1 MKPLSIT
8 KRLDEARQA
17 YARGDTSASAAAHS
31 ADRIA
36 AAAREQH
43 GGAGSQFIGDL
54 VYGGLDGI
62 VTTFAV
68 VSGVAGA
75 NLGAHIVLIMGL
87 ANLFADGFSMATGA
101 FLSSKSEMEYY
112 NKEREREQ
120 WEVEHFPEG
129 ERRELLEIY
138 HNKGYSDEDAAQ
150 LVAIKS
156 KDTKRWVDTMMLDE
170 LGMLKEER
178 NPLIIALATFIAF
191 TIAGSTPLLV
201 YLIGLATPIAPQV
214 SFFISLGLSAL
225 ALFGLG
231 AAKVFVTRQ
240 NPLRS
245 GLEML
250 LVGGLAAGVAYV
262 VGALLKGIGG

>member
-1 MKPLSIT
+1 MKPFSIT
-8 KRLDEARQA
+8 KRLEEARQA
-17 YARGDTSASAAAHS
+17 YARGDKSASAAIHS

-36 AAAREQH
+36 QAAREQH
-43 GGAGSQFIGDL
+43 GGAGSQYIGDL

-75 NLGAHIVLIMGL
+75 NLGANIILIMGL

-101 FLSSKSEMEYY
+101 YLSSKSEQEYY
-112 NKEREREQ
+112 DKEREREQ
-120 WEVEHFPEG
+120 WEVEHFPDG

-138 HNKGYSDEDAAQ
+138 RNKGYSDEDATQ

-156 KDTKRWVDTMMLDE
+156 KDTKRWVDSMMLDE

-178 NPLIIALATFIAF
+178 NPLLNALATFIAF
-191 TIAGSTPLLV
+191 LAAGITPLLI
-201 YLIGLATPIAPQV
+201 YLIGLVTPIAPTV
-214 SFFISLGLSAL
+214 AFPISLGLSAL

-250 LVGGLAAGVAYV
+250 LIGGLAAGVAFV
-262 VGALLKGIGG
+262 VGALLKGIGN